1 MKGTTVLNDKVVVI
15 TGGAGLLG
23 RNFCEAVAKE
33 GGIAIVADVNLQ
45 AAKEVAEKVAAQY
58 SGRAEA
64 AALDITDKA
73 SIDSLIETLHAKY
86 GRIDAVVNNAYPR
99 NSNYGRRFEEVEY
112 ADFCENLNLHL
123 GGYFLVSQRFSRY
136 FVEQGYGNIVSMA
149 SVYGVIPPRFDIYA
163 GTKMTN
169 PVEYAAIKSA
179 ILHFSRYLA
188 QYLKGKGV
196 RVNCLS
202 PGGILDRQPE
212 PFLEAYRS
220 YCNEKG
226 MLDTQDVSS
235 SLVFLLSD
243 ASKYVTGQNLI
254 VDDGFTL

>member
-1 MKGTTVLNDKVVVI
+1 VLDNKVVVI

-33 GGIAIVADVNLQ
+33 GGVAIVADVNLP
-45 AAKEVAEKVAAQY
+45 AAREVAEKIAAEY
-58 SGRAEA
+58 PSRAEA

-73 SIDSLIETLHAKY
+73 SIDDLIKTLHAKY

-99 NSNYGRRFEEVEY
+99 NPNFGRQFEDIEY

-123 GGYFLVSQRFSRY
+123 AGYLLVAQRFSRY
-136 FVEQGYGNIVSMA
+136 FAAHGGGNIVNMA
-149 SVYGVIPPRFDIYA
+149 SVYGVIAPRFDIYK
-163 GTKMTN
+163 GTAMTN
-169 PVEYAAIKSA
+169 SVEYAAIKSG

-188 QYLKGKGV
+188 QYLKGKGI

-202 PGGILDRQPE
+202 PGGILDGQPE
-212 PFLEAYRS
+212 SFLQAYQA

-226 MLDTQDVSS
+226 MLAPQDVSNT
-235 SLVFLLSD
+235 LMFLLSD
-243 ASKYVTGQNLI
+243 ASRYITGQNLI